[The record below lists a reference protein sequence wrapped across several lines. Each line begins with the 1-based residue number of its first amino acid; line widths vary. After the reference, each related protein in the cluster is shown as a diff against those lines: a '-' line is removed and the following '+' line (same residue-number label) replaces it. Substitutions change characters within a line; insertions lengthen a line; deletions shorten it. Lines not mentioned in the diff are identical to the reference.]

1 MNKVIVLGGG
11 VAGMSAA
18 HELAERGF
26 EVEVYEHKEKY
37 CGGKA
42 RSVDVPDTGTDGR
55 NPLPGEHGFR
65 FFPGF
70 YKHVTDTMKRIPT
83 EHGKSVFDNLVPTD
97 TITLGR
103 DGKRPFR
110 VLAHFPRSI
119 KDAEFLVKSV
129 LGANL
134 GLSREE
140 EKFFGERVWQLMTSC
155 KDRRINEYEGLGW
168 WEYLEA
174 DRFSKTYQ
182 TLLVEG
188 LTRTL
193 VAAKAKTASTKT
205 GGDIFLQLLFNTLDP
220 FVDTDRVLNG
230 PTNDAWLNPWL
241 TYLTDTLHVDYN
253 FGCTVKEIVMGER
266 EIDYVVLE
274 KDGQQMEVTGDY
286 YIFAVPV
293 ERMAPLISKKMLQ
306 VDETLTSIKTL
317 APSVS
322 WMNGLQIYLTEDVKI
337 SRGHVICSDSKWAIT
352 CISQPQF
359 WPDIDLNKY
368 GSGKV
373 KGIISVDISDWFNPG
388 SNGKS
393 ASECSK
399 KEIFEE
405 VWLQLKESL
414 NDEGKDKVLSDDMI
428 IDWYL
433 DSDIVE
439 TEKPYPSKYNP
450 GHEDYSFNREPL
462 LVNRVNTW
470 ALRPQAYTF
479 INNMYLASDY
489 VKTNTDL
496 STMEGANEAARRAVN
511 SIIQKSDGDQSLCE
525 IWDLHEPWFL
535 APFRWADKRR
545 FHKGLPWHH
554 KKSFVTKILVG
565 IAHLCLKV
573 ANFFSRKKHG
583 SKIVQKF

>member
-1 MNKVIVLGGG
+1 MKKVVVLGGG

-18 HELAERGF
+18 HELAERDF
-26 EVEVYEHKEKY
+26 DVEVYEHNDRY

-42 RSVDVPDTGTDGR
+42 RSVDVPDTGSDGR
-55 NPLPGEHGFR
+55 RPLPGEHGFR

-70 YKHVTDTMKRIPT
+70 YKHVTDTMKRVPVGN
-83 EHGKSVFDNLVPTD
+83 GKSAFDNLTPTE

-119 KDAEFLVKSV
+119 KQAKFMVKNLFDAD
-129 LGANL
+129 L
-134 GLSREE
+134 GLTREE
-140 EKFFGERVWQLMTSC
+140 ETFFGERVWQLMTSC
-155 KDRRINEYEGLGW
+155 KKRRVNEYEALGW

-193 VAAKAKTASTKT
+193 VASKAKTASTKT

-220 FVDTDRVLNG
+220 FVDTDRVLNS
-230 PTNDAWLNPWL
+230 PTNDAWLDPWL
-241 TYLTDTLHVDYN
+241 KHLTDDLNVNYN
-253 FGCTVKEIVMGER
+253 FSSTLKEIVMGDR
-266 EIDYVVLE
+266 EIDHVVLE
-274 KDGQQMEVTGDY
+274 KNDEKMEVTGDY
-286 YIFAVPV
+286 FIFALPV
-293 ERMAPLISKKMLQ
+293 ERMAPLLNKKMLK
-306 VDETLTSIKTL
+306 VDETLKSIQAL

-322 WMNGLQIYLTEDVKI
+322 WMNGLQIYLTEDLKI
-337 SRGHVICSDSKWAIT
+337 SRGHVICSDSEWAIT

-359 WPDIDLNKY
+359 WPGINLPKY
-368 GSGKV
+368 GDGKV
-373 KGIISVDISDWFNPG
+373 NGIISVDISDWFNPG
-388 SNGKS
+388 SNGKT

-405 VWLQLKESL
+405 VWVQLKESL
-414 NDEGKDKVLSDDMI
+414 NDGKDGPLKDELIV
-428 IDWYL
+428 DWYL

-439 TEKPYPSKYNP
+439 TEKPYPSKVNP
-450 GHEDYSFNREPL
+450 GHKDYSFDREPL

-470 ALRPQAYTF
+470 GLRPQAHTF
-479 INNMYLASDY
+479 IDNLFLASDY

-496 STMEGANEAARRAVN
+496 ATMEGANEAARRAVN
-511 SIIQKSDGDQSLCE
+511 SIIQQSGGDQPLCK

-535 APFRWADKRR
+535 APFRRADKRR
-545 FHKGLPWHH
+545 YDKGLPWHH
-554 KKSFVTKILVG
+554 KKSVFTTILVE
-565 IAHLCLKV
+565 IAHVCLKV
-573 ANFFSRKKHG
+573 ASLFTRKKH
-583 SKIVQKF
+583 KPKRA

>member
-1 MNKVIVLGGG
+1 MKKVIVLGGG

-42 RSVDVPDTGTDGR
+42 RSVDVPDSATKGKL
-55 NPLPGEHGFR
+55 PLPGEHGFR

-83 EHGKSVFDNLVPTD
+83 ENGKSVFENLVPTE

-119 KDAEFLVKSV
+119 KDAEFLVKNI

-155 KDRRINEYEGLGW
+155 KDRRIDEYEGLGW

-241 TYLTDTLHVDYN
+241 KHLTEKLHVNYN

-266 EIDYVVLE
+266 EIDYVVYE
-274 KDGQQMEVTGDY
+274 KDGEKREVNGDY

-293 ERMAPLISKKMLQ
+293 ERMAPLINKKMLL
-306 VDETLTSIKTL
+306 VDETLKSIQTL

-337 SRGHVICSDSKWAIT
+337 SRGHVICSDSQWAIT

-359 WPDIDLNKY
+359 WPGIDLKKY
-368 GSGKV
+368 GDGKV
-373 KGIISVDISDWFNPG
+373 KGIISIDISDWFNPG
-388 SNGKS
+388 SKGKT
-393 ASECSK
+393 ASESTK
-399 KEIFEE
+399 KAIFDE
-405 VWLQLKESL
+405 VWHELKESL
-414 NDEGKDKVLSDDMI
+414 NDGTDGPLRDDMI
-428 IDWYL
+428 VDWYL

-439 TEKPYPSKYNP
+439 SEKPYPSKVNP

-470 ALRPQAYTF
+470 GLRPQAYTF
-479 INNMYLASDY
+479 IDNMFLASDY

-496 STMEGANEAARRAVN
+496 ATMEGANEAARRAVN
-511 SIIQKSDGDQSLCE
+511 SIIQRSGSNQSLCE

-545 FHKGLPWHH
+545 FEKGLPWHH
-554 KKSFVTKILVG
+554 KKSLFTKILVG
-565 IAHLCLKV
+565 IAHLFLKV
-573 ANFFSRKKHG
+573 AHLFSRKKHG
-583 SKIVQKF
+583 SKTIQKF

>member
-1 MNKVIVLGGG
+1 MNKVVILGGG

-26 EVEVYEHKEKY
+26 KVEVFEHNDRY

-42 RSVDVPDTGTDGR
+42 RSVDVPNSSIDGLK
-55 NPLPGEHGFR
+55 PLPGEHGFR

-70 YKHVTDTMKRIPT
+70 YKHVTDTMKRIPAGN
-83 EHGKSVFDNLVPTD
+83 GKSAFENLTPTE

-119 KDAEFLVKSV
+119 QQAEFLVKN
-129 LGANL
+129 LFDADL
-134 GLSREE
+134 GLTKEE
-140 EKFFGERVWQLMTSC
+140 EIFFGERVWQLMTSC
-155 KDRRINEYEGLGW
+155 KERRINEYEALGW
-168 WEYLEA
+168 WEYLQA

-193 VAAKAKTASTKT
+193 VASKAKTASTKT

-220 FVDTDRVLNG
+220 FVDTDRVLNS
-230 PTNDAWLNPWL
+230 PTNDAWLDPWL
-241 TYLTDTLHVDYN
+241 KHLTHDLHVSYS
-253 FGCTVKEIVMGER
+253 FSSTVKSIAMNDR
-266 EIDYVVLE
+266 EIEHVVVERKGE
-274 KDGQQMEVTGDY
+274 KIKVTGDY
-286 YIFAVPV
+286 YIFALPV
-293 ERMAPLISKKMLQ
+293 ERMAPLLSKKVLQ
-306 VDETLTSIKTL
+306 ADQTLKSIKTL

-322 WMNGLQIYLTEDVKI
+322 WMNGLQIYLTEDLKI

-359 WPDIDLNKY
+359 WPGINLSKY
-368 GSGKV
+368 GNGKV

-388 SNGKS
+388 SSGKT

-405 VWLQLKESL
+405 VCVQLEASL
-414 NDEGKDKVLSDDMI
+414 NNGKDGPFNKDLIV
-428 IDWYL
+428 DWYL

-439 TEKPYPSKYNP
+439 TEKPYPSKVNP
-450 GHEDYSFNREPL
+450 GHKDYSFDREPL

-470 ALRPQAYTF
+470 GLRPEAHTH
-479 INNMYLASDY
+479 IHNMFLASDY

-496 STMEGANEAARRAVN
+496 ATMEGANEAARRAVN
-511 SIIQKSDGDQSLCE
+511 SIIQQSSSDRSLCK

-535 APFRWADKRR
+535 APFRWADRRR
-545 FHKGLPWHH
+545 FNKGLPWHY
-554 KKSFVTKILVG
+554 KKSLVTTILVE
-565 IAHLCLKV
+565 IVHICLKV
-573 ANFFSRKKHG
+573 ANLFSRKKQR
-583 SKIVQKF
+583 SKSV

>member
-1 MNKVIVLGGG
+1 MKKVVILGGG

-26 EVEVYEHKEKY
+26 NVEVYEHNKKY

-42 RSVDVPDTGTDGR
+42 RSVDVPDTGSDGR
-55 NPLPGEHGFR
+55 KALPGEHGFR

-70 YKHVTDTMKRIPT
+70 YKHVTDTMKRVPVGN
-83 EHGKSVFDNLVPTD
+83 GKSAFDNLTPTE

-119 KDAEFLVKSV
+119 KQIEFLVKN
-129 LGANL
+129 LFDADL
-134 GLSREE
+134 GLTREE
-140 EKFFGERVWQLMTSC
+140 EIFFGARVWQLMTSC
-155 KDRRINEYEGLGW
+155 KERRINEYEGLGW

-193 VAAKAKTASTKT
+193 VASKAKTASTKT

-220 FVDTDRVLNG
+220 FVDTDRVLNS
-230 PTNDAWLNPWL
+230 PTNDAWLDPWL
-241 TYLTDTLHVDYN
+241 KHLTDDLNVNYN
-253 FGCTVKEIVMGER
+253 FSSTVKEIVMGNR
-266 EIDYVVLE
+266 EIDHVIVEKNGEKLE
-274 KDGQQMEVTGDY
+274 VNGDY
-286 YIFAVPV
+286 YIFALPV
-293 ERMAPLISKKMLQ
+293 ERMAPLLNKNILE
-306 VDETLTSIKTL
+306 VDETLKSIQTL

-322 WMNGLQIYLTEDVKI
+322 WMNGLQIYLTEDLKI

-359 WPDIDLNKY
+359 WPDIDLSKY
-368 GSGKV
+368 GNGKV
-373 KGIISVDISDWFNPG
+373 KGILSVDISDWFEKG
-388 SNGKS
+388 SNGKA

-399 KEIFEE
+399 KEIYEE
-405 VWLQLKESL
+405 VMHQLMDSL
-414 NDEGKDKVLSDDMI
+414 NDGKEGPLSKELVV
-428 IDWYL
+428 DWYL

-439 TEKPYPSKYNP
+439 TEKPYPSKVNP
-450 GHEDYSFNREPL
+450 GHKNYSFDREPL

-470 ALRPQAYTF
+470 GLRPQAYTF
-479 INNMYLASDY
+479 IDNMLLASDY

-496 STMEGANEAARRAVN
+496 ATMEGANEAARRAVN
-511 SIIQKSDGDQSLCE
+511 TIIQKSGGDQPLCK
-525 IWDLHEPWFL
+525 IWNLHEPWFL

-545 FHKGLPWHH
+545 FEKGLPWHH
-554 KKSFVTKILVG
+554 KKSILTTFLVAV
-565 IAHLCLKV
+565 AHAFLKV
-573 ANFFSRKKHG
+573 ANLFSRKKQR
-583 SKIVQKF
+583 SKSG

>member
-1 MNKVIVLGGG
+1 MKKVILLGGG

-26 EVEVYEHKEKY
+26 DVEVHEHKEQY

-42 RSVDVPDTGTDGR
+42 RSVDVPDTATGNR
-55 NPLPGEHGFR
+55 SPLPGEHGFR

-83 EHGKSVFDNLVPTD
+83 ENGRSAFDNLVPTE

-119 KDAEFLVKSV
+119 KDAEFLVKSI

-134 GLSREE
+134 GLSHEE

-168 WEYLEA
+168 WEYLQA

-241 TYLTDTLHVDYN
+241 KHLTDTLHVDYN
-253 FGCTVKEIVMGER
+253 FGSTVKEIVVNDR
-266 EIDYVVLE
+266 EIDYVIVE
-274 KDGQQMEVTGDY
+274 KDGQKVEVSGDY

-293 ERMAPLISKKMLQ
+293 ERMAPLIKKKMLAI
-306 VDETLTSIKTL
+306 DETLQTIKKL

-322 WMNGLQIYLTEDVKI
+322 WMNGLQVYLNEDVKI
-337 SRGHVICSDSKWAIT
+337 SRGHVICSDSPWAVT

-359 WPDIDLNKY
+359 WPDIDLSKY
-368 GSGKV
+368 GDGKV
-373 KGIISVDISDWFNPG
+373 KGIISIDISDWFNEG
-388 SNGKS
+388 SNGKA
-393 ASECSK
+393 ASDCSK
-399 KEIFEE
+399 REIFEE
-405 VWLQLKESL
+405 AWHQLKESMNAGGDHIL
-414 NDEGKDKVLSDDMI
+414 NDDMVV
-428 IDWYL
+428 DWYL

-439 TEKPYPSKYNP
+439 TDKPYPSKEKP
-450 GHEDYSFNREPL
+450 GNKNYSFNREPL
-462 LVNRVNTW
+462 LVNRVDTW
-470 ALRPQAYTF
+470 TLRPQAYTF
-479 INNMYLASDY
+479 IDNMFLASDY

-496 STMEGANEAARRAVN
+496 ATMEGANEAARRAVN
-511 SIIQKSDGDQSLCE
+511 AIIQRADQSQPLCK

-545 FHKGLPWHH
+545 YKKGLPWHP
-554 KKSFVTKILVG
+554 KKSALTTILVTC
-565 IAHLCLKV
+565 AHIMLKV
-573 ANFFSRKKHG
+573 AGLFSRKKHVT
-583 SKIVQKF
+583 KTVQKF